1 MLFAGH
7 QQLIEILQ
15 SWVDI
20 PLEQRAAIAGIFHP
34 AQVERDAVLL
44 HAGEYPHTLAF
55 IVSGLLRLYY
65 IDANGNEYTKSF
77 CMENDIVSAY
87 SALLLNEPS
96 RLCIQA
102 LEPSSLLVADFQS
115 YQRITTQHSCWQI
128 VNRKIAEALFI
139 KKEKREASLL
149 LDDAQTRYLA
159 FLAEYPH
166 LEGRVKQHHIASYLG
181 ITPVSLS
188 RIRARLPHLILR

>member
-1 MLFAGH
+1 MVSVGH
-7 QQLIEILQ
+7 QQLTNVLQ
-15 SWVDI
+15 SWADI
-20 PLEQRAAIAGIFHP
+20 PWEQRAAMIEIFRP
-34 AQVERDAVLL
+34 ASADRDAVLL
-44 HAGEYPHTLAF
+44 HAGEYPQTLTF

-65 IDANGNEYTKSF
+65 INDNGDEYTKSF
-77 CMENDIVSAY
+77 CVENDIVSAY

-96 RLCIQA
+96 RLFIQA

-115 YQRITTQHSCWQI
+115 YQRISTQHPCWQI
-128 VNRKIAEALFI
+128 VNCKIAEALFI

-159 FLAEYPH
+159 FLAEYPQ

-188 RIRARLPHLILR
+188 RIRARLPSLT